1 MDSKIGLIIQ
11 LNGVFL
17 ITILVVLLRRS
28 AKITSLKYW
37 TISWLCLSFSL
48 SCLWL
53 AFRYQHFATPLFAC
67 YFLGEYLFGLMLV
80 AGCRDLDDDD
90 KELNLYSVFWIVPFV
105 AIAIILPLSATD
117 FNTVFNIHSFILS
130 GFFAASFL
138 TLRRSNISGFGR
150 NVMLAALTLLTLD
163 FFFYSVVFTL
173 RFFIEFPTDF
183 LAYNSI
189 LDLVLETALGF
200 GMVIVVLERVL
211 ADLQTANNELQ
222 DAHERLESIV
232 HTDPLTAAFTRH
244 AFHGFVKNREGGNAI
259 SGCVGFFDIDDLKSI
274 NDCFGHAAG
283 DMAIRGVV
291 RAIRE
296 IIRAEDLIYRWGG
309 DEFFVIMIS
318 MDAEMAE
325 IRMTRLEGMLRSVRI
340 HGVSEPTSIGVSWG
354 FTNFNGIAELES
366 AIQSADSEMYRR
378 KHDRKN
384 RLLGHASYLPA
395 ANDPARN
402 AVI

>member
-17 ITILVVLLRRS
+17 ITILAVLLRRS
-28 AKITSLKYW
+28 SKIAALKYW
-37 TISWLCLSFSL
+37 TISWLSL
-48 SCLWL
+48 SLSLICLWL
-53 AFRYQHFATPLFAC
+53 AFRYQQFATPFFAF
-67 YFLGEYLFGLMLV
+67 YYLGEYLFGFMLV
-80 AGCRDLDDDD
+80 AGCRSLDGD
-90 KELNLYSVFWIVPFV
+90 KELKERLGLWMLPFV
-105 AIAIILPLSATD
+105 AVAVVLPLSATD
-117 FNTVFNIHSFILS
+117 FNTVFNIHSLILA

-138 TLRRSNISGFGR
+138 TLHRSNIGGFGR
-150 NVMLAALTLLTLD
+150 NVMLAALALLSLD

-173 RFFIEFPTDF
+173 RFFIEFSTDF

-189 LDLVLETALGF
+189 FDLVLETALGF

-211 ADLQTANNELQ
+211 ADLQAANNELQ
-222 DAHERLESIV
+222 DAHERLENIV

-244 AFHGFVKNREGGNAI
+244 AFHGFVKNREGGTAI

-283 DMAIRGVV
+283 DMAIRSVV

-325 IRMTRLEGMLRSVRI
+325 IRMTRLEEMLRSIRI

-354 FTNFNGIAELES
+354 FTNFNGITELES

-384 RLLGHASYLPA
+384 QRLSRASLIPA
-395 ANDPARN
+395 TREPMRSMLT
-402 AVI
+402 